1 MSRSHWVELAVAA
14 VAGPVRPPDRADRVA
29 LVRGRQLAPVRGGH
43 PRQRHRVVVTQRQV
57 GLAGALVLAAAQDL
71 EDQLV
76 AVVAVLAEQHVQPLE
91 GGRDQRLEPIPGEHR
106 PDPRKGVFPQ
116 LPFGGEEVTGT

>member
-1 MSRSHWVELAVAA
+1 
-14 VAGPVRPPDRADRVA
+14 
-29 LVRGRQLAPVRGGH
+29 
-43 PRQRHRVVVTQRQV
+43 VVVTQRQV
-57 GLAGALVLAAAQDL
+57 GLAGALVLATAQDL

-91 GGRDQRLEPIPGEHR
+91 GGGDQRLEPVPGEHR

-116 LPFGGEEVTGT
+116 LPFGGEEIAGTRRRIELGWHVPMVPDFRGERTSVIPPCGPARRCGGP